1 MTDIGRRD
9 RVASDTASD
18 APSDRESGN
27 ESASVSWL
35 ARIASAVGL
44 VLFLGSVGVLGYDGL
59 FRSGGDP
66 VIALAVEGVRHD
78 GNRWHARIR
87 VENTGEGTAA
97 RVRVVGE
104 LMSGDSVLETAEAD
118 FDYLPAGSTQRGGL
132 YFDRNAETNPVRLR
146 VLGYAVP

>member
-1 MTDIGRRD
+1 MTDLGQRG
-9 RVASDTASD
+9 DTASGT
-18 APSDRESGN
+18 ASEASSDRQSGN
-27 ESASVSWL
+27 GSASVSWL
-35 ARIASAVGL
+35 AWIASAIGL
-44 VLFLGSVGVLGYDGL
+44 FLFLGSVGVLGYDGL

-66 VIALAVEGVRHD
+66 VVALAVEGVRHD
-78 GNRWHARIR
+78 GHRWHARIR

-104 LMSGDSVLETAEAD
+104 LMSGESVLETAEAD

-132 YFDRNAETNPVRLR
+132 YFERNAEANPVRLR

>member
-1 MTDIGRRD
+1 MTDLGQRGY
-9 RVASDTASD
+9 APSETASD
-18 APSDRESGN
+18 RGAKKEST
-27 ESASVSWL
+27 SVSWL
-35 ARIASAVGL
+35 AWIASAVGL

-66 VIALAVEGVRHD
+66 VVALAIEGVRHD

-87 VENTGEGTAA
+87 VENTGKGTAA

-146 VLGYAVP
+146 VLGYAAP